1 AQAPATWSVAP
12 GAPDARHSDPRA
24 LGIMQGTPP
33 APDKRVRF
41 SDGSAMSF
49 PGVRWS
55 TNHWRELYP
64 TKNVSRGD
72 GPVLALPRAE
82 RRLDDLTFKTMTG
95 ASTTFADAIDQM
107 YTDRPIVLHQG
118 RVGYETYRGQGAAH
132 RPHVAF
138 SITKSVVGT

>member
-1 AQAPATWSVAP
+1 AMMHTRRQLPSLTAFASLCAVGFLATAETAGAQAPATWSVAP
-12 GAPDARHSDPRA
+12 GAPDAHHSDPRA

-82 RRLDDLTFKTMTG
+82 RRLDDLTFKTMT
-95 ASTTFADAIDQM
+95 
-107 YTDRPIVLHQG
+107 
-118 RVGYETYRGQGAAH
+118 
-132 RPHVAF
+132 
-138 SITKSVVGT
+138 